1 MIKQE
6 EKILGG
12 GTFLHTYSD
21 SGFYILQVETG
32 IKYDEAYDVI
42 PCLYTYEE
50 TSEKIEAEEINNK
63 KQI

>member
-42 PCLYTYEE
+42 PCHYTYEE

>member
-42 PCLYTYEE
+42 PYRYTYEE